1 MTLTSVTS
9 PDTLARWRVAGRSL
23 HTGYT
28 LSPVNQATHRT
39 LVTLEAGGGQIV
51 ARGRNVFGV
60 SQPSPAQPSLGGG
73 TDIAQPSGRQQQLS
87 SSQLTPS

>member
-1 MTLTSVTS
+1 M
-9 PDTLARWRVAGRSL
+9 AGAQPP

-28 LSPVNQATHRT
+28 MSPVNQATHPT

-60 SQPSPAQPSLGGG
+60 SQPSPAQPRRRYGYSP
-73 TDIAQPSGRQQQLS
+73 AQRPAAAAEQQSVDPQLVPARS
-87 SSQLTPS
+87 DTE